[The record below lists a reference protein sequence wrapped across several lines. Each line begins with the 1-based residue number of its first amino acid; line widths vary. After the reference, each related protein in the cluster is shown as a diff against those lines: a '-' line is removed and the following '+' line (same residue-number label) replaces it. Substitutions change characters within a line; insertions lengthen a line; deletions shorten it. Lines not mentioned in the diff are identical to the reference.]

1 MEWLTTK
8 KYSDKY
14 GIHRQSVI
22 RLCEQGKLNCKKVGN
37 VWRIADEVE
46 PLAKEIEDYTQAVE
60 VFREMCVEV
69 SKCLASLNEK
79 LERLEVGS
87 VA

>member
-8 KYSDKY
+8 EYAKAY
-14 GIHRQSVI
+14 GLHPQSV
-22 RLCEQGKLNCKKVGN
+22 RRMCEQGTLNCKKVGAM
-37 VWRIADEVE
+37 WRIADEAD

-79 LERLEVGS
+79 LERLEVGN